1 MSPVLFTVPECMC
14 VCVIQSVTKVII
26 LHVKVTFCSGVTPH
40 TDLEMLEQN
49 NSLIRSAYQSGIASL
64 GLTDQYTKLWQFY
77 NLAVTTFLHVI
88 ELRFLLC

>member
-1 MSPVLFTVPECMC
+1 MCVCVCVYVCVCVCVC

-49 NSLIRSAYQSGIASL
+49 NSSIRSAYQSGIASL
-64 GLTDQYTKLWQFY
+64 GQYTKL
-77 NLAVTTFLHVI
+77 
-88 ELRFLLC
+88 

>member
-1 MSPVLFTVPECMC
+1 M
-14 VCVIQSVTKVII
+14 CVIQSVTKVVI

-40 TDLEMLEQN
+40 TDLEQN

-77 NLAVTTFLHVI
+77 SLAVTTFLHVI
-88 ELRFLLC
+88 ELSFLLC